1 MVKVNNEY
9 TRTAS
14 VLMLLIV
21 NFEHIEHLA
30 VVFLFMILSRKKR
43 LEKHSRNIKTNGMVI
58 SLLLMSKCNILKD
71 YSVLYSQITHEI
83 NVL

>member
-21 NFEHIEHLA
+21 NFEHIEHLV
-30 VVFLFMILSRKKR
+30 VVFLFMILSRKKKAGKAFT
-43 LEKHSRNIKTNGMVI
+43 EHKN
-58 SLLLMSKCNILKD
+58 
-71 YSVLYSQITHEI
+71 
-83 NVL
+83 